1 MSDLITDVL
10 AGGVRG
16 GTAIMLAALGE
27 TLCERAGIVN
37 LGTEGCMLVGALSG
51 YAIAAETG
59 DPWLGLVAGAL
70 AGALLSLVH
79 AVMVIRR
86 RSDQF
91 ATGLT
96 LMFLGL
102 GLTSLFGAA
111 YVGRAAAGFAP
122 VPVPLLGELPFL
134 GEVLFHHDPVTYLSF
149 LAAPLLW
156 WLLRGTRAGL
166 LLRGAGERAEVLHVH
181 GHRPGLIRGV
191 AVTAGGALAGLG
203 GAQLATAYA
212 HAWFEGMTA
221 GRGFIA
227 VALVIFAMWR
237 PLWTM
242 AGSYL
247 FGAAL
252 ALAPALQARGLAFN
266 QFAFDALPFVIT
278 LVILAVLG
286 RRTLRAAPEELRRVF
301 ESAPTR

>member
-1 MSDLITDVL
+1 MLIVDVL

-27 TLCERAGIVN
+27 TLAERAGVVN
-37 LGTEGCMLVGALSG
+37 LGTEGCMLVGALGG
-51 YAIAAETG
+51 YAVAVETG
-59 DPWLGLVAGAL
+59 SPWLGLL
-70 AGALLSLVH
+70 AGAAAGGLLALVH
-79 AVMVIRR
+79 AIVVIWRR
-86 RSDQF
+86 ADQF

-111 YVGRAAAGFAP
+111 YVGAAAPGFAP
-122 VPVPLLGELPFL
+122 VPLPLLGDLPVV
-134 GEVLFHHDPVTYLSF
+134 GEILFQHDPVTYLSF

-156 WLLRGTRAGL
+156 WMLRGTRTGL
-166 LLRGAGERAEVLHVH
+166 LLRTSGERAEVLHVH
-181 GHRPGLIRGV
+181 GHRPGLVRGL
-191 AVTAGGALAGLG
+191 AVMAGGALAGLG
-203 GAQLATAYA
+203 GAQLSTAYA

-227 VALVIFAMWR
+227 VALVIFAAWR
-237 PLWTM
+237 PLWVM

-252 ALAPALQARGLAFN
+252 ALAPALQARGHALN
-266 QFAFDALPFVIT
+266 QFALDALPFVIT